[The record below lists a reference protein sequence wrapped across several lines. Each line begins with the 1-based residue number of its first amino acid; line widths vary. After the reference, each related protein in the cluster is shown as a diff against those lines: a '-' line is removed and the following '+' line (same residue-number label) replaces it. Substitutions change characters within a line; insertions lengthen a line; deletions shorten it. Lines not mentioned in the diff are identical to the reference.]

1 MRDYFSLVTF
11 SHTIFALP
19 FALLGFTLAV
29 VQPAYQFVWTDL
41 LLVIGC
47 MVFARSAAMGFNRL
61 VDRNIDA
68 ANERTASRD
77 IPAGKISPQRAKVF
91 VAINAGCFIV
101 CAGLLNTL
109 CLVLSPVAL
118 SVVLGYSYT
127 KRFTWLCHLVLGLGL
142 ALAPIGAYVAITGRF
157 DVLPVIYGVIVLFWV
172 AGFDIIYALQDE
184 AFDREQALNSIP
196 TRFGGSR
203 ALVLSRILH
212 LGCVVLLSYAS
223 WQLYSTFPGAGVA
236 IILSWLLFSGAL
248 VYQQS
253 IVSVGNLSR
262 VGRAFFTTN
271 GIASIAY
278 ATLVIGGILFF
289 GLIS

>member
-29 VQPAYQFVWTDL
+29 VQPAYQFEWTDL

-61 VDRNIDA
+61 VDRKIDL

-77 IPAGKISPQRAKVF
+77 IPAGKISPNRAKVF
-91 VAINAGCFIV
+91 VAINAAFFIA

-109 CLVLSPVAL
+109 CLMLSPVAL
-118 SVVLGYSYT
+118 AVVLGYSYT

-142 ALAPIGAYVAITGRF
+142 ALAPVGAYVAITGKF
-157 DVLPVIYGVIVLFWV
+157 DVLPVVYGIIVLFWV

-184 AFDREQALNSIP
+184 AFDREQELNSIP

-203 ALVLSRILH
+203 ALALSRVLH
-212 LGCVVLLSYAS
+212 FTCIALLTYAS
-223 WQLYSTFPGAGVA
+223 WQLYRTYPEAQLV
-236 IILSWLLFSGAL
+236 ILLSWVLFAGAL
-248 VYQQS
+248 IYQQS

-262 VGRAFFTTN
+262 IGRAFFTTN
-271 GIASIAY
+271 GVASIAY
-278 ATLVIGGILFF
+278 ATLVIGGIVYL
-289 GLIS
+289 G